1 MQMDTL
7 NKRKQEGGK
16 DGADLKIY
24 FINTLDFAGI
34 EDGQALMK
42 LSGHAKV

>member
-1 MQMDTL
+1 MVKL
-7 NKRKQEGGK
+7 NKRKQEGDK

-24 FINTLDFAGI
+24 FINTLDFAVI